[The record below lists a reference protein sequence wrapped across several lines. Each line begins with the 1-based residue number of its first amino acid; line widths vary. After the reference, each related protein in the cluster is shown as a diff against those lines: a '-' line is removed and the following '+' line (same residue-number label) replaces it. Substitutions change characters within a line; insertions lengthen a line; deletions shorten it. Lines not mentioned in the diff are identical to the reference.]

1 MPPRKQTL
9 STINAICINLT
20 RLHIDLIKF
29 KEYIDQLKCDAS
41 AAIGEQD
48 KPFDCI
54 EEVIAKYAEQ
64 DKLIDVLLGKQ
75 AIAIS
80 LLLDVLEAYDKKDIA
95 ALEQHI
101 NQIRK
106 LQKLII

>member
-9 STINAICINLT
+9 NNINEICISLT
-20 RLHIDLIKF
+20 RLNIDLIRF
-29 KEYIDQLKCDAS
+29 KEYIDELKCDAS
-41 AAIGEQD
+41 AAVGEQD

-75 AIAIS
+75 ASAVS
-80 LLLDVLEAYDKKDIA
+80 LLLDILEAYDKKDTVT
-95 ALEQHI
+95 LEQHI
-101 NQIRK
+101 NQIRA
-106 LQKLII
+106 LRRLII

>member
-9 STINAICINLT
+9 NNINAICINLT

-64 DKLIDVLLGKQ
+64 DKLIDVLFGKH
-75 AIAIS
+75 AATS
-80 LLLDVLEAYDKKDIA
+80 ALLIDILEAYDKKDIA
-95 ALEQHI
+95 TLEQHI
-101 NQIRK
+101 NQIRELK
-106 LQKLII
+106 QLII